1 MNKHKILTITIAT
14 LTAITI
20 TITTA
25 IAFTHNAYAA
35 DSYHD
40 GRIDKS
46 DVEPVDRKAF
56 YVIPEPILI
65 NNNKELSKQECEQLG
80 FHGDPGMGYDTACKR
95 YEGKYCF
102 WVLDYETGKP
112 ITNADIPSA
121 DHLSWNAGPQNI
133 GIANTSVIDENGTVC
148 FTDSTVQNYYGG
160 YKERMDMMY
169 GSYSSWYFHFT
180 GWSDSGKFKPFQ
192 DYGFDCDTTS
202 MYVLKVPNN
211 CKPYEPS
218 KLMYVNSDGILAA
231 IFLLPPDKPK
241 LSDFAMTG
249 SHDILTVVSAIAFA
263 LLCISIGILIPTG
276 SEDKHDR

>member
-1 MNKHKILTITIAT
+1 MLTKKLISVLLSVVLGVVSCGSLAV
-14 LTAITI
+14 TAHADT
-20 TITTA
+20 
-25 IAFTHNAYAA
+25 

-40 GRIDKS
+40 GRIDSS
-46 DVEPVDRKAF
+46 DVEPVDRKGF
-56 YVIPEPILI
+56 YVLPEPILI
-65 NNNKELSKQECEQLG
+65 NNNKELSKQECEKLG

-180 GWSDSGKFKPFQ
+180 GWSNSGKFKPFQ
-192 DYGFDCDTTS
+192 DYGFDCDTTA
-202 MYVLKVPNN
+202 MYVLKIPNN

-218 KLMYVNSDGILAA
+218 KLMYVNSDGILTA
-231 IFLLPPDKPK
+231 IFLVKPDKPK
-241 LSDFAMTG
+241 LLSDFAMTG
-249 SHDILTVVSAIAFA
+249 SHDILKVVSAIAFA
-263 LLCISIGILIPTG
+263 LLCISIGFLIPTG
-276 SEDKHDR
+276 SDKKGSE